1 MKKNFNPIIVA
12 AALLFTVILLIPTVL
27 VLPFSG
33 EQASGKPSEE
43 VRENTAEEVDANVKP
58 TADSAV
64 EVAVFRTAQSK
75 VENIPLNEY
84 LIGVVA
90 AEMPAKFELEALKAQ
105 ALTARTYYVK
115 QMVGGATTGLPN
127 GAHVTDTTAH
137 QVYLNKEELK
147 REWKEQFEQKY
158 AKVRHAVEETD
169 GQILTYDGEP
179 IEASFFS
186 TSNGYTENSEDYW
199 PNEIPYLRS
208 VKSSWDT
215 ASPKYTEQKIIPIS
229 DFENRLGVKLTDRN
243 QVGKITKRTAGNRV
257 GEVEIG
263 GKVLSGRDVRDA
275 LGLNSSD
282 FQWHA
287 KGDNIVIETKGYGH
301 GVGMS
306 QYGANGMAAEGKTY
320 KDIVEYYYQGVEVAS
335 GENTLNQ
342 VMAKK

>member
-1 MKKNFNPIIVA
+1 MKKKINPIIVV

-33 EQASGKPSEE
+33 EQASGELSEE
-43 VRENTAEEVDANVKP
+43 VNTAEVEVSSEP
-58 TADSAV
+58 SADSAV
-64 EVAVFRTAQSK
+64 EVAVFRTAQSEVEK
-75 VENIPLNEY
+75 VPLNEY

-90 AEMPAKFELEALKAQ
+90 AEMPAEFELEALKAQ

-115 QMVGGATTGLPN
+115 QRMGGATTGLPD

-137 QVYLNKEELK
+137 QVYLNKAELK
-147 REWKEQFEQKY
+147 REWKEKFDQKY
-158 AKVRHAVEETD
+158 AKVRQAVEETD

-179 IEASFFS
+179 IEATFFS
-186 TSNGYTENSEDYW
+186 TSNGFTENSEDYW
-199 PNEIPYLRS
+199 SNNIPYLRS
-208 VKSSWDT
+208 VKSPWDT

-229 DFENRLGVKLTDRN
+229 EFENKLGVQLTDRSE
-243 QVGKITKRTAGNRV
+243 VGKITQKTEGNRV
-257 GEVEIG
+257 GKVEIG
-263 GKVLSGRDVRDA
+263 GKVLSGRDVRDM

-282 FQWHA
+282 FNWYA
-287 KGDNIVIETKGYGH
+287 KGNNIVIETKGYGH

-320 KDIVEYYYQGVEVAS
+320 QDIVQHYYQGVEVAS
-335 GENTLNQ
+335 GESTLAQ